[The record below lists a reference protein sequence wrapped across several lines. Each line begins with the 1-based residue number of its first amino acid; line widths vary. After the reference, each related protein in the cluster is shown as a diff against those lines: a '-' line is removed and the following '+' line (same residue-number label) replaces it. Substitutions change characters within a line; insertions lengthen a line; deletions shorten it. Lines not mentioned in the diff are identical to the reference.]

1 MRGVAGQGSPAYLM
15 PMADRLSPNISA
27 ARHLRASTTRSEA
40 LLWERLRA
48 RRFGGLKFRRQH
60 PVGAYVLDFYCAELA
75 LGIEVDG
82 GVHRTA
88 DARTYD
94 AERDAVIA
102 EAGIL
107 LVRVAAEAVETDA
120 DQVLREVL
128 DTVRRQ

>member
-1 MRGVAGQGSPAYLM
+1 
-15 PMADRLSPNISA
+15 
-27 ARHLRASTTRSEA
+27 